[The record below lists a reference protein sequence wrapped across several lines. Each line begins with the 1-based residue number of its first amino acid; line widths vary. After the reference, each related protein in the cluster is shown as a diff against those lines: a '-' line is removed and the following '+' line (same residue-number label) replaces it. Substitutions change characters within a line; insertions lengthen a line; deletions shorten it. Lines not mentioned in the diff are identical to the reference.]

1 MNYSIKQVSEMTGL
15 SAATLRYYDK
25 EGLLPGLKR
34 KDSKYRI
41 FSQHDLETLKII
53 DCFKQAGLR
62 IKDIKYY
69 MELLQ
74 MGDSTLKERYAIF
87 VHQEQ
92 LLKEKLEEIQKSL
105 AVVRHKQEYYQK
117 AMGLGDEQVFQTQ
130 QKEERP

>member
-105 AVVRHKQEYYQK
+105 AVVRRKQEYYQK
-117 AMGLGDEQVFQTQ
+117 AMGLGDERIFQTQ